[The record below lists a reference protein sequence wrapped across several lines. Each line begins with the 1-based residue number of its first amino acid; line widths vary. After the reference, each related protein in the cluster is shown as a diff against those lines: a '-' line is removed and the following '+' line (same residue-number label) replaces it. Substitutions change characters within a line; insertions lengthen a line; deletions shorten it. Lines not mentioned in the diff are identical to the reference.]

1 MGTKKIEIEVPTSL
15 EDITLRQYQHYM
27 KIVEQNEDKS
37 ATDFIN
43 KKLVEIF
50 CSVNLSE
57 VDKIPLVEYDKILL
71 VLEEAFKEKSPLIK
85 NFTMGDVEFGFIP
98 KLDEM
103 SLGEYVD
110 VEATLSDWENIHKA
124 MSVLYRPVNFKSKE
138 RYTVAPYEPN
148 DEIKEWMKEM
158 PLSVVMSCLVFFYSL
173 GIELSKASLGYMEKA
188 IAQSKTSAIKEVL
201 EENGVGIHQFM
212 DSLKETSQSLT
223 KLQKNQYLSVSL
235 T

>member
-27 KIVEQNEDKS
+27 KIVEQNKDDS
-37 ATDFIN
+37 STDFVN

-50 CSVNLSE
+50 CNVNLNE
-57 VDKIPLVEYDKILL
+57 VDNIPLVDFNRILS
-71 VLEEAFKEKSPLIK
+71 VLEETFKEKFTLIK
-85 NFTMGDVEFGFIP
+85 NFTLGDNEFGFIP

-110 VEATLSDWENIHKA
+110 VEATISDWENIHKA
-124 MSVLYRPVNFKSKE
+124 MSVLYRPINFKSKDK
-138 RYTVAPYEPN
+138 YTIAPYKPN

-188 IAQSKTSAIKEVL
+188 IAQSKTSAIKQVL

>member
-27 KIVEQNEDKS
+27 KIVEQNKDDS
-37 ATDFIN
+37 STDFVN

-50 CSVNLSE
+50 CNVNLNE
-57 VDKIPLVEYDKILL
+57 VDNIPLVDFNRILS
-71 VLEEAFKEKSPLIK
+71 VLEETFKEKFPLIK
-85 NFTMGDVEFGFIP
+85 NFTLGDNEFGFIP

-110 VEATLSDWENIHKA
+110 VEATISDWENIHKA
-124 MSVLYRPVNFKSKE
+124 MSVLYRPINFKSKDK
-138 RYTVAPYEPN
+138 YTIAPYKPN

-173 GIELSKASLGYMEKA
+173 GIELSKASLDYFKKT
-188 IAQSKTSAIKEVL
+188 IAKSKTSAVKEVL
-201 EENGVGIHQFM
+201 DKNGVGIHQFM
-212 DSLKETSQSLT
+212 DSLKETSQNLT

>member
-27 KIVEQNEDKS
+27 KIVEQNKDDS
-37 ATDFIN
+37 STDFVN

-50 CSVNLSE
+50 CNVNLNE
-57 VDKIPLVEYDKILL
+57 VDNIPLVDFNRILS
-71 VLEEAFKEKSPLIK
+71 VLEETFKEKFTLIK
-85 NFTMGDVEFGFIP
+85 NFTLGDNEFGFIP

-110 VEATLSDWENIHKA
+110 VEATISDWENIHKA
-124 MSVLYRPVNFKSKE
+124 MSVLYRPINFKSKDK
-138 RYTVAPYEPN
+138 YTIAPYKPN

-173 GIELSKASLGYMEKA
+173 GIELSKASLDYFKKT
-188 IAQSKTSAIKEVL
+188 IAKSKTSAVKEVL
-201 EENGVGIHQFM
+201 DKNGVGIHQFM
-212 DSLKETSQSLT
+212 DSLKETSQNLT